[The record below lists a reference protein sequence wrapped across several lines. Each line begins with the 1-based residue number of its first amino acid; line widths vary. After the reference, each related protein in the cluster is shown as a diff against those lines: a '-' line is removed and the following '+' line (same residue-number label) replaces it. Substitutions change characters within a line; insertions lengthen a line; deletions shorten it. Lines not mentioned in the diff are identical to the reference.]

1 MIKGDL
7 HIHSNI
13 SDCDFTLEK
22 IVEKAK
28 ELGISHIAITD
39 HDTILGCERAKE
51 IGKKY
56 GVEVIAGI
64 EISAYDYK
72 RDKKVHI
79 LGYGNLG
86 ESVKKLCEVPCRARG
101 ELSKHLFEIIKNEGY
116 DISWERVESY
126 AGETGVFKQHIMLDL
141 IKQGYTDDI
150 YGDLYKKLFKNNGV
164 AAKYSI
170 KYVDVYEAVKAIKND
185 GGIAIMAH
193 PAQYGNE
200 DLIEELLEIGL
211 DGIEVYHPKHSNEKI
226 EELLEVAKKNNLL
239 VTGGTDFHGN
249 MDSKYIELGSY
260 FCGKEEI
267 ERLIKVI
274 SNKN

>member
-1 MIKGDL
+1 MRGDL

-13 SDCDFTLEK
+13 SDSDFSLEE
-22 IVEKAK
+22 IVVKAK
-28 ELGISHIAITD
+28 NIGLSHIAITD

-56 GVEVIAGI
+56 GVEVISGI

-101 ELSKHLFEIIKNEGY
+101 ELSQYLFEIVKNEGY
-116 DISWERVESY
+116 DISWERVKSY

-150 YGDLYKKLFKNNGV
+150 YGELYKKLFKNNGV

-170 KYVDVYEAVKAIKND
+170 KYVDVYEAVKAIKKD

-193 PAQYGNE
+193 PSQYGNE
-200 DLIEELLEIGL
+200 ELIEELLEIGL
-211 DGIEVYHPKHSNEKI
+211 DGIEVYHPKHSKENIEK
-226 EELLEVAKKNNLL
+226 LLEIAKKNNLL
-239 VTGGTDFHGN
+239 ITGGTDFHGN
-249 MDSKYIELGSY
+249 MDSKYVEIGDFSCNEEEL
-260 FCGKEEI
+260 K
-267 ERLIKVI
+267 RLLVHV
-274 SNKN
+274 